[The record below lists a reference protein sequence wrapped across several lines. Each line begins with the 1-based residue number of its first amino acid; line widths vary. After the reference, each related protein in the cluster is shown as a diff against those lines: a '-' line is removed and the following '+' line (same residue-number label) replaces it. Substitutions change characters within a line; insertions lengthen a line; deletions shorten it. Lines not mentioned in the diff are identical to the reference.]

1 MASAVLLFG
10 LVLAVVGDVRNTS
23 CGDRTALLQKR
34 VRGKPPHLQSVE
46 QEQLEEHTE
55 DFIQAAFR
63 KLQLLEA
70 EQAPETSSEAKKNGR
85 SKPRN
90 EELFETCLVPRT
102 LAQTTRA
109 DSRQMS
115 QVEVTCPSGFPIFD
129 LSTEKY
135 VCCPEAALYCA
146 GCFQLDGSSCA
157 QCSPGFV
164 EVAGEGRCEAC
175 VDTPGWTNLDG
186 ENCIQA
192 VCSDTA
198 YYGLS
203 SKQACCGC
211 GGGQRAA
218 TPFTYY
224 VAPTVLYATSI
235 TGFPVPRTASNY
247 TINEDCKLL
256 EHGLAIDGAT
266 GSLQIAPAIGQVGGS
281 VLEAFSIS
289 CTIIAHQTSALSASA
304 TLTVMAEKRISYGQY
319 PLVFVTATEEA
330 TPAVSSSWVFDQLS
344 CDPAELT
351 SRLTLDQDGRLEW
364 DSKADAG
371 GGITWSSGFGSIDSK
386 GCICLANASLASAP
400 SVKADAYFVA
410 VNPRPWI
417 GMVYEQGT
425 NQSRP
430 LKATVGQVAPTL
442 RPIDT
447 SPSPSTLFLLPP
459 TAFTG
464 KCSSDDG
471 GHVALDI
478 VTGQGTYEG
487 FAFFELDLTTG
498 YVRLAPSEELAGVMP
513 VDAGTRSTLSISC
526 KIFGLYKYLP
536 FGVGSVITEELFLNA
551 QDDTCFVP
559 ATPSHFQEATETS
572 SSAAECRQA
581 CRRDIACTYYSHQ
594 STSCFRYTG
603 LCNSSSSP
611 SCRPVRGQLFAHVP
625 DCAER
630 KTCIE
635 LSLSKRFFAGRYCY
649 YGENNYEG
657 GLVFLKEGLG
667 NSESFW
673 LHRQSRGEDVW
684 VLQKPAQGDFYNASA
699 AYMTFSGEEM
709 GTIDSGIDLIADVF
723 NQGTV
728 TFPVTYSAGGSDSL
742 TAAVELL
749 RCDAPNLTQSEA
761 NDRAE
766 TADGAVAVMVDD
778 PLTEIPFDYWL
789 HPCHCAPHLWGQ
801 NDPVTAE
808 AFGEIPAGS
817 RNVFRPRPF
826 PILTGQF
833 ACGVKAEDLLQVIVE
848 SDVQAADLEE
858 CQAQCAKKSECRYFF
873 AGEVLSAK
881 QCRLYSSCEFL
892 YRELGL
898 SGSLYSYPKDTEVC
912 AIANPDACWH
922 ITRRRQ
928 NLGAFYSSAELY
940 LPDCL
945 DQALFEQC
953 DEALFVGGVGVEVCE
968 PCKFAVVP
976 AEGTAQRQALSKSL
990 FRSSYAHGTLL
1001 KATCWSE
1008 RYSSLPRTNF
1018 EQICANG
1025 KWLDRDGADGLSR
1038 FSCVALVQ
1046 VVSSYYQDL
1055 DSRNW
1060 QELYFFE
1067 GFKVHIALARAG
1079 FAGAGEQVLGDFYVK
1094 QKPTGAPQ
1102 ERQFVSATDESHCL
1116 STASGSLNLAPCDG
1130 SSEQLLDGNTVA
1142 SLFSESYN
1150 TNQQRKVEGPPDA
1163 TAATLFDV
1171 SANLD
1176 CNAGSFGSTLN
1187 RIEFTRTRIIGSCIG
1202 ATTGQRREPVEIE
1215 LSFEI
1220 VHSRWQKCIAAV
1232 PCQPGS
1238 QDLPDCIANELQDC
1252 DGRED
1257 QAFKASTSII
1267 GTALLNR
1274 GQQLKYV
1281 NLAAENFCCAWRL
1294 PDSGT
1299 YDGWLGAFYLNA
1311 TDVFKVAVLSSEEGN
1326 GISSTS
1332 YSLPERPF
1340 DLSEPPTLE
1349 KTWYKSSTLQG
1360 NEINCVCDAGM
1371 LMQAFNKSTLL
1382 VTFLCVE
1389 TIDGSTS
1396 QIDVDCGKD
1405 RGLQALCVEVPN
1417 LGACTEETSVQ
1428 QTIDGSTS
1436 QIDVDCGKDRGLQA
1450 IQAEIDS
1457 KSRWTNFRF
1466 RCCQITANPVRMTKF
1481 GSGRVPPDPA
1491 EQGIYDAVARDDF
1504 GRPEFSGRDW
1514 SGQAAGFLSHNADTG
1529 QWCVSPGDGTRD
1541 CVSSDLVNPLDQQLG
1556 GENWQVVPV
1565 SDFDAKFEAFG
1576 AKLPKRFQSKRKI
1589 PPQLTFA
1596 AEDPAY
1602 APECKEESDPGSEK
1616 FEQTTMNEVA
1626 KELKDTDNPCG
1637 LVFSTPKTKKKKT
1650 GLPPD
1655 SFFGIPDINGFG
1667 DVFGSDIDNEG
1678 EGMSYYAWN
1687 LDDVDGPGASG
1698 LTPKT
1703 VNECASRE
1711 IKRDFELAQWER
1723 EYQMCLSRKPQT

>member
-304 TLTVMAEKRISYGQY
+304 TLTVMAEKRISYGQ
-319 PLVFVTATEEA
+319 LVFVTATEEA

-1703 VNECASRE
+1703 VNDCASRE